1 MNLEELIR
9 WHSEQLAEL
18 QREQDG
24 IVFAEFHADAVE
36 LLENLNSLFLSVSRV
51 IEGGN

>member
-1 MNLEELIR
+1 MNLTDLIN

-24 IVFAEFHADAVE
+24 ENWAEFHADAVE
-36 LLENLNSLFLSVSRV
+36 LLNNLNSLLSSIARV
-51 IEGGN
+51 AK